1 MANVKILLVG
11 NEKEAVDI
19 KRTLESF
26 DYEVPFVAS
35 SGEEAVEKAL
45 EIKPDLVLMDI
56 IHEGDTDYVEAAS
69 KIKELDIPVIFLTS
83 HADESM
89 VRRATANQPYGYLV
103 KPYDKT
109 ELKIAIVLA
118 LYKKKEEYEF
128 KWSEDHLKMGMDM
141 AKLVYWEYDTEND
154 MFTFDDQFYSLYGT
168 SAEQEG
174 GIKMSAME
182 YATRFVPPE
191 EQAAVGVE
199 VAKAIET
206 DDPDFSSSMQHWII
220 RADGERR
227 YIIVRIRAR
236 LDENGRKIGTR
247 GVNQDITELK
257 MAEEALKEADQR
269 LADIIDFLPDP
280 TFAIDKNGKVISW
293 NRAIEEMTRVWS
305 EGMLGKGNYEYSI
318 PFYGKRQ
325 PTLIDMLN
333 ASEEEINK
341 RYKNLKRSGKVL
353 TAETEVSLRG
363 DVRTVWIKVGPL
375 EDREGN
381 LVGAIET
388 IRDITDLRKAE
399 DDLQNT
405 KEELERIIQ
414 SSPAAIIVLD
424 FDCRVRRWSPSAEK
438 IFGWTEKEVIGK
450 LCPTVPPEYV
460 DEILSKEFKLL
471 RKGKETIYHPLF
483 KPFEVIAFRK
493 DGSEVYM
500 SLSVAPLY
508 GASGEPEAVI
518 NVMVDLTERK
528 EFEAKLKKS
537 LEEKEMLVKEIHHR
551 VKNNLMIISSLLNL
565 QSHYIKD
572 KEALDVF
579 KESENRAKSMAM
591 IHERLYKSTDLKKID
606 FGDYIRSLTI
616 DLYRSMVADPGR
628 VKLDIDVEDL
638 KIDINTVVP
647 LGLIV
652 NELVTNSMKYA
663 FPDNKSGH
671 IQVQLYR
678 ENEKIVLKVHDNGI
692 GFPEDLDYKT
702 ATSLGLELVN
712 SLTTQ
717 IEGELKLDRSQ
728 GTTFTIIFQEQ
739 KES

>member
-1 MANVKILLVG
+1 MANVKILMVT
-11 NEKEAVDI
+11 NEKGAVDT
-19 KRTLESF
+19 KRILESF
-26 DYEVPFVAS
+26 DFEVPFIAS
-35 SGEEAVEKAL
+35 SGEEAVEKAR
-45 EIKPDLVLMDI
+45 EIKPDLVLIDI
-56 IHEGDTDYVEAAS
+56 IHKGDFDYVEAAS

-89 VRRATANQPYGYLV
+89 VQRATTDQPYGYLV
-103 KPYDKT
+103 KPYDET

-118 LYKKKEEYEF
+118 LYKKKEKYEF
-128 KWSEDHLKMGMDM
+128 KWGEDLLKMGMDM

-168 SAEQEG
+168 SAKQEG
-174 GIKMSAME
+174 GIQMSSLE

-206 DDPDFSSSMQHWII
+206 DDPNFSSSMQHWII

-280 TFAIDKNGKVISW
+280 TFAIDKNGRIIAW
-293 NRAIEEMTRVWS
+293 NRAMEEMTRVWS
-305 EGMLGKGNYEYSI
+305 DAIMGKGNHEYAI

-325 PTLIDMLN
+325 PTLIDMVN
-333 ASEEEINK
+333 APEDEISK
-341 RYKNLKRSGKVL
+341 QYKNLKRSGKVL
-353 TAETEVSLRG
+353 TAETEISLRG
-363 DVRTVWIKVGPL
+363 DVRTIWVKAGPL
-375 EDREGN
+375 EDHEGN

-388 IRDITDLRKAE
+388 VRDITDMRKAE
-399 DDLQNT
+399 DALQNT
-405 KEELERIIQ
+405 KQELERIIE

-424 FDCRVRRWSPSAEK
+424 FDGRVLRWSPAAEK

-450 LCPTVPPEYV
+450 LCPIIPPEYV
-460 DEILSKEFKLL
+460 DKILSKEFKQL

-483 KPFEVIAFRK
+483 KPFEVTAFRK

-508 GASGEPEAVI
+508 GASGKPEAVI

-579 KESENRAKSMAM
+579 KESENWAKSMAM
-591 IHERLYKSTDLKKID
+591 IHERLYKSSDLKKID

-628 VKLDIDVEDL
+628 VKLDVDLEDL

-663 FPDNKSGH
+663 FPNNKSGH

-678 ENEKIVLKVHDNGI
+678 ENEKIVLKVIDNGI

-717 IEGELKLDRSQ
+717 IEGELELDRSQ
-728 GTTFTIIFQEQ
+728 GTAFTITFQEQ
-739 KES
+739 KEG